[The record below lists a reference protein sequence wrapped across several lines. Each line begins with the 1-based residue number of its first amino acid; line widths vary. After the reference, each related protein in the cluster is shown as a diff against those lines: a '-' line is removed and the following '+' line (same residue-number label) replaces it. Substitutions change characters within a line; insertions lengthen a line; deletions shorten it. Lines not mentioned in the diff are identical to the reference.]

1 MAQRKI
7 AFPIVYK
14 QNQNEQ
20 SAAYGKYYPEA
31 YLPETLSLRG
41 LIERVAFDQSVY
53 SRDIAEGVIQRLT
66 RVMVELLTGGQPVK
80 WDGLGTFTPKIE
92 SVKGGLTETQLKTGS
107 VSVRDAIEGVHI
119 RFIPENEKGEE
130 LTSRRM
136 KDAIT
141 FSVEGV
147 KILTKVGVAPNQKT
161 LVTIESLE
169 KFASRGT
176 SSGSGTEGGG
186 SNNGGGTN
194 TGGGSG
200 SQSGNGGSE
209 QGGNSGSQSG
219 NEGGNQNQGSTY
231 ALTITKSG
239 TGTASVKNDSEETIN
254 SGDTL
259 ASGANVYIA
268 VTPATGQIPTATL
281 NGESV
286 SLTENDGEYVGTFQ
300 MPAQASSLVINSGS
314 VSGGSADQN

>member
-7 AFPIVYK
+7 AFPVVYK

-20 SAAYGKYYPEA
+20 SSAYGKYYPEA
-31 YLPETLSLRG
+31 YPPETLSLRG

-53 SRDIAEGVIQRLT
+53 SRDIVEGVIQKLT

-92 SVKGGLTETQLKTGS
+92 SVKGGVTEAQLKAGS
-107 VSVRDAIEGVHI
+107 VNIRDAIEGVHI

-161 LVTIESLE
+161 LVTIETLE
-169 KFASRGT
+169 KFAN
-176 SSGSGTEGGG
+176 SGSSAG
-186 SNNGGGTN
+186 SENG
-194 TGGGSG
+194 S
-200 SQSGNGGSE
+200 NGGSQNGGSQNGGT
-209 QGGNSGSQSG
+209 QGGDNSGSQSG
-219 NEGGNQNQGSTY
+219 QQGDQTQQSGY
-231 ALTITKSG
+231 ALTISKSG
-239 TGTASVKNDSEETIN
+239 TGTATVTHDGNAVT
-254 SGDTL
+254 
-259 ASGANVYIA
+259 SGASLNEDDEVEISI
-268 VTPATGQIPTATL
+268 TPAEGKVPTASI
-281 NGESV
+281 NGSSIELS
-286 SLTENDGEYVGTFQ
+286 EDGGVYSGSFA
-300 MPAQASSLVINSGS
+300 MPGQASSLEIDTGTAEGGDSGD
-314 VSGGSADQN
+314 GIDKD